1 MNNARDR
8 LAIDSIDMHVQY
20 RSVCDK
26 RSSNDLR
33 VCEM

>member
-8 LAIDSIDMHVQY
+8 HAIDSIDMHVQY